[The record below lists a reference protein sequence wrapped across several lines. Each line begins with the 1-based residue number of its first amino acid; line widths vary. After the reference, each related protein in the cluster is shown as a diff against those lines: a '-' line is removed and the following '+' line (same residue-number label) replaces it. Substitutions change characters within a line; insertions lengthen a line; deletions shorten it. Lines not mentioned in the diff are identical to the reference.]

1 MKLSTATDRW
11 LSADD
16 LDRKRTVSQNSK
28 MWPMLTDFSKQL
40 KWPHTRNGEWVI
52 DLMPPMSWKAVMTA
66 AFEQEMAMAQGW
78 NGGTVMVGAST
89 SNYGVRR
96 MADFITW
103 LYAAG
108 TERDVKWSEKS
119 LEAVRKWGS
128 A

>member
-1 MKLSTATDRW
+1 MSLT
-11 LSADD
+11 ADD
-16 LDRKRTVSQNSK
+16 LDRKRTVSQNAK

-52 DLMPPMSWKAVMTA
+52 DLMPPMSWKAVLTA
-66 AFEQEMAMAQGW
+66 AFEQEMSMAQGW
-78 NGGTVMVGAST
+78 RGGTVMVGAST

-103 LYAAG
+103 MYAEG
-108 TERDVKWSEKS
+108 GERGVNWSEKS
-119 LEAVRKWGS
+119 ERAMREWGR